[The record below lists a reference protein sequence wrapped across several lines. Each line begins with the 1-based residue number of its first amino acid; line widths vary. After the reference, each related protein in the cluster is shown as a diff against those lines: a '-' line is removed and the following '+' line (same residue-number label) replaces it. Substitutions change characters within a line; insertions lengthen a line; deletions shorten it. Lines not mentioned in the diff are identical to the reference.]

1 MKCEKCDKIFK
12 TNWHLQR
19 HLNKKRPCKKYP
31 QNGTINPQNR
41 TVNPQNGT
49 YNPQNGTYNPQN
61 GTYKCKYCLD
71 NFSRTDSL
79 KRHLLT
85 CKEKD
90 DHVRCLEMKLGIPRT
105 ETEFENECR
114 FCHKVLS
121 FKNSHCRHLKICKV
135 KQEYREE
142 LEAKLTN
149 QNGKIPHQRAHT
161 INNNNNTTN
170 NNNIIQINC
179 VGNENIEYITTKVLK
194 QLWKSV
200 KSDEEGVAHTIKLIH
215 GHKDHPEN
223 HNIIYTNLKSNAALV
238 KRDDTFEYKNINEIL
253 KDISTNTLDSII
265 LNSDY
270 DDLSNAIKR
279 KYENVCD
286 DDEMKKKASILAK
299 LELYNSYKQ
308 GNIKKPEVT
317 L

>member
-1 MKCEKCDKIFK
+1 MSKCDKCDKIFK

-19 HLNKKRPCKKYP
+19 HLNKKRPCKKD
-31 QNGTINPQNR
+31 
-41 TVNPQNGT
+41 TVNNLDNT
-49 YNPQNGTYNPQN
+49 VNNLDNTI
-61 GTYKCKYCLD
+61 KCKYCLAKFTRKE
-71 NFSRTDSL
+71 NL
-79 KRHLLT
+79 NNHIKK

-90 DHVRCLEMKLGIPRT
+90 DAVRSLEMQLGIPMT
-105 ETEFENECR
+105 ETKFDNECR
-114 FCHKVLS
+114 FCHKILS
-121 FKNSHCRHLKICKV
+121 RKDHCTRHLKICKE
-135 KQEYREE
+135 KQKYREY
-142 LEAKLTN
+142 LEAKLTTTKS
-149 QNGKIPHQRAHT
+149 KIPHQRAHT
-161 INNNNNTTN
+161 INNNNTTN

-238 KRDDTFEYKNINEIL
+238 KHDDKFEYKNINEVL
-253 KDISTNTLDSII
+253 KDVSTNTLDSII

-286 DDEMKKKASILAK
+286 DDELNKKASILAK

-308 GNIKKPEVT
+308 GNIHKPEVT
-317 L
+317 V